1 MKTQGS
7 PVPGVVAL
15 YCRVST
21 QEQVRNSESLGNQE
35 AVLRQYCA
43 LRFPGR
49 ELVVYAEQGSAR
61 RTTRKLYKLMMREA
75 RWGRVA
81 VIVATDLTRLWR
93 NVMDALTEMNKIRE
107 WGGDVVLFRQGI
119 NTTTAAGKLQFA
131 MIAAFG
137 EYESNTISERTCRT
151 HALHKSQGLRG
162 PGLRPFGW
170 SIEKDGH
177 LKRIESEQSTAD
189 LVLAWRDRGRTW
201 QACADGLNEAGQ
213 KTVLAKAWSPGG
225 LRLVVVSL
233 MRRRRYEA
241 ERLVGLV

>member
-7 PVPGVVAL
+7 PVAGVVAL

-61 RTTRKLYKLMMREA
+61 RTARKLYKLMMREA

-81 VIVATDLTRLWR
+81 VVVATDLTRLWR
-93 NVMDALTEMNKIRE
+93 NLIDAVSEMNKIRE

-119 NTTTAAGKLQFA
+119 NTTTAAGKLHFA

-137 EYESNTISERTCRT
+137 EYESNSISERTCRT

-170 SIEKDGH
+170 SIEADGH
-177 LKRIESEQSTAD
+177 LQRIEVEQSAAD
-189 LVLAWRDRGRTW
+189 LVLAWRDLGRTW
-201 QACADGLNEAGQ
+201 QACADALNETGQ
-213 KTVLAKAWSPGG
+213 RTVLSKAWSPGG
-225 LRLVVVSL
+225 LRLVVVSVL
-233 MRRRRYEA
+233 RRRRYDA
-241 ERLVGLV
+241 ERSVGLV

>member
-1 MKTQGS
+1 MDAKGS
-7 PVPGVVAL
+7 QVEGVVAL

-21 QEQVRNSESLGNQE
+21 QEQAKNSQSLENQE
-35 AVLRQYCA
+35 EVLRQYCA

-61 RTTRKLYKLMMREA
+61 RTTRKLYRLMMREA
-75 RWGRVA
+75 RWGRVG
-81 VIVATDLTRLWR
+81 VVVATDLTRLWR
-93 NVMDALTEMNKIRE
+93 NLIDAVEAMTKINA

-137 EYESNTISERTCRT
+137 EYESNSVSERTRRT

-170 SIEKDGH
+170 KVEDDGM
-177 LKRIESEQSTAD
+177 LRRVEAEQGAVD
-189 LVLAWRDRGRTW
+189 LVMCWRDDGKTW
-201 QACADGLNEAGQ
+201 EFCSDGLNEAGV
-213 KTVLAKAWSPGG
+213 KTVLNKGWSAGG
-225 LRLVVVSL
+225 LRLVLASVL
-233 MRRRRYEA
+233 RRRRYQA
-241 ERLVGLV
+241 ERMVGSV